1 MDLQDTIAVFYSLDQ
16 VSPDKL
22 VNRKYRVEIIAV
34 LKNELGISQYQ
45 ISKRKNLLVVTLN
58 EENNS
63 LYNVAIGEK
72 VSSNDNFIEF
82 SDNCEPEIIS
92 TTESIKCRLRKN
104 NYLIFTVYK
113 KSNPLE
119 YVLGENNLK
128 NSVSEA
134 PIEELKDIKN
144 KDSFSVE
151 TLEPKKPKKTVS
163 AKASSQKKGVSSRKK
178 GVRRKKTTTKKRN
191 SNAD

>member
-1 MDLQDTIAVFYSLDQ
+1 M
-16 VSPDKL
+16 
-22 VNRKYRVEIIAV
+22 
-34 LKNELGISQYQ
+34 
-45 ISKRKNLLVVTLN
+45 
-58 EENNS
+58 
-63 LYNVAIGEK
+63 
-72 VSSNDNFIEF
+72 
-82 SDNCEPEIIS
+82 
-92 TTESIKCRLRKN
+92 
-104 NYLIFTVYK
+104 
-113 KSNPLE
+113 E

-128 NSVSEA
+128 NSVNEA